1 MRQMEDTLKKQ
12 KLSSMLDPITTE
24 RIYGNQMPYLFSDK
38 NYNFNTHGKFLLVDQ
53 IRHIDIDEKKRKDF
67 WISILE
73 TLQPKDLN
81 QKLN

>member
-38 NYNFNTHGKFLLVDQ
+38 NYNFNTHGKFILVDQ
-53 IRHIDIDEKKRKDF
+53 IRHIDIDEKKGK
-67 WISILE
+67 
-73 TLQPKDLN
+73 TKTKK
-81 QKLN
+81 KLLDINTRNSTA